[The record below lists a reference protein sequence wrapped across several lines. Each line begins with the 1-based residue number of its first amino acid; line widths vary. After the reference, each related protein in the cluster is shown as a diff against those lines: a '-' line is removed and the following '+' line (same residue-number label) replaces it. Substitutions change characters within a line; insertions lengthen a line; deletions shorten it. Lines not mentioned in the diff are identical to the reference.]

1 MTASDNFRKKN
12 FCRAL
17 AGNRSKLVTGISL
30 LLALF
35 VGLSLGAARQKSP
48 TADENFHLVAGY
60 SYLKWGDYRI
70 NPEHPPFAKLWAA
83 LPLLALDVNDA
94 PLTREARDRVQEN
107 GKYGWLLANQWLFS
121 SNDAEKLFFLAKIP
135 MVLLGALLGLLVFC
149 WARELYALPGAFAAL
164 AIYVLDPNM
173 LAHSAIVHT
182 DIPFTIAFFGGTYFF
197 WRALKEVTW
206 LNCSMTAAGFAL
218 STITKFSFVAIL
230 PIWLLLALA
239 HIFSSAPMRSS
250 IIFPGTITGR
260 WFKTGWITVI
270 FISTAIFAYAAIW
283 CVYGFHYDAAVGE
296 PAPLG
301 VAASVKP
308 SSWLMPWIRFSGR
321 YHVLPEAWSSGL
333 VYALST
339 FDRTA
344 YLLGDISGD
353 GFWLYF
359 PVAFAVKTPLP
370 TLLLLMASLVFL
382 LNKDP
387 YVVPDR
393 GFILLPIF
401 VYFLLAVYARMN
413 IGLRH
418 ILPIYPFLF
427 VWLGG
432 TTATLCASRSV
443 AKRCGVLLLGIWLV
457 FSNVEAFPDYLAF
470 FNETV
475 AGRDRY
481 KILVDSNLDWGQD
494 LKGLK
499 QWMDK
504 NGVPKIQLAYFGT
517 ADPAYYG
524 INAVHKP
531 GTWSTVLSSDRN
543 GDSTPVSPFIAI
555 SATHLVGVYFGAHN
569 PYAEF
574 SRNRPVAIIGGSIF
588 IYRTDQL

>member
-1 MTASDNFRKKN
+1 MTASDNFGNKN
-12 FCRAL
+12 FCRAPTENSL
-17 AGNRSKLVTGISL
+17 RLVAAISL
-30 LLALF
+30 LLVLF
-35 VGLSLGAARQKSP
+35 VGLSLGAAQQKSP

-70 NPEHPPFAKLWAA
+70 NPEHPPLAKLWAA
-83 LPLLALDVNDA
+83 LPLLAVDVNDA
-94 PLTREARDRVQEN
+94 PLSREARDRVQEN

-182 DIPFTIAFFGGTYFF
+182 DVPFAMAFFGGTYFF
-197 WRALKEVTW
+197 WRTLREITW
-206 LNCSMTAAGFAL
+206 LNCSMMAASFAL
-218 STITKFSFVAIL
+218 STVTKFSFVTIL

-239 HIFSSAPMRSS
+239 QIVSSAPMRSS

-260 WFKTGWITVI
+260 WLKTAWITVI
-270 FISTAIFAYAAIW
+270 FISTTIFAYAAIW
-283 CVYGFHYDAAVGE
+283 SVYGFHYDAALGE

-301 VAASVKP
+301 VAASVEP
-308 SSWLMPWIRFSGR
+308 SSWLTSSVRFNAR
-321 YHVLPEAWSSGL
+321 YHVFPEAWLSGL

-339 FDRTA
+339 FDRTS
-344 YLLGDISGD
+344 YLLGEISGD

-359 PVAFAVKTPLP
+359 PIAFAVKTPVP
-370 TLLLLMASLVFL
+370 TLLLLMTALVFL
-382 LNKDP
+382 LNKEP
-387 YVVPDR
+387 YVGADR
-393 GFILLPIF
+393 GFLLLPISI
-401 VYFLLAVYARMN
+401 YFSLAVYARMN

-418 ILPIYPFLF
+418 VLPIYPFLF

-432 TTATLCASRSV
+432 TAGALCASRSV
-443 AKRCGVLLLGIWLV
+443 PKRCGILVLGIWLV
-457 FSNVEAFPDYLAF
+457 FSNLKAFPDYLAF

-475 AGRDRY
+475 VASDRY
-481 KILVDSNLDWGQD
+481 KVLVDSNLDWGQD

-504 NGVPKIQLAYFGT
+504 DGVHKIQLAYFGT

-524 INAVHKP
+524 IAAIHKP
-531 GTWSTVLSSDRN
+531 GTWSIVLSKPHG
-543 GDSTPVSPFIAI
+543 GDDAQDARYIAI
-555 SATHLVGVYFGAHN
+555 SATHLAGVYFWPSN
-569 PYAEF
+569 PYQKYLSKE
-574 SRNRPVAIIGGSIF
+574 PVAVIGGSIHV
-588 IYRTDQL
+588 YKAVE